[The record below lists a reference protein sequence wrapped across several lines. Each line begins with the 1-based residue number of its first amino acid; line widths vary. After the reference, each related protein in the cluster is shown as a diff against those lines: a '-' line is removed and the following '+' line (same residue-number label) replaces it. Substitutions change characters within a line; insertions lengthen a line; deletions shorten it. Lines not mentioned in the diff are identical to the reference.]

1 MKLFRLLPGIFVFI
15 FSCLETRAQQA
26 PIGSWSAHLP
36 YSSAVSIATDGTTLY
51 AASNLAFYT
60 YNTETGELD
69 AYSKVNGMSDVGMSW
84 VGHDKRT
91 GNTVLAYKNGN
102 IDLFKDH
109 SFYNL
114 PDFKNRTINGSKNIN
129 GIYTENGL
137 AYLSTNIGIIVLNL
151 DKREIKETYDFT
163 QNGTN
168 IPVLGFS
175 ASDDFL
181 FAVTLNG
188 LYRISRDHPNPQVF
202 SEWQLLD
209 TKLLD
214 DIAVVQNKL
223 FVGNSDSLYVL
234 INDTLYG
241 IYNMEGGGH
250 HLDEGNG
257 NLLIT
262 KYNALLVLD
271 PHTYQFIYY
280 SFFENTTQ
288 AVGMPNGTYW
298 VSDFVKGIA
307 KGHDN
312 PNYIKPNGP
321 SGPYSFDI
329 YAYDKNILVAHGAVD
344 DKWNPLNP
352 NTSYNRSGFSEYK
365 DGQWVSYGGIVNYAP
380 LDTVTDFITITKDR
394 SDGTIYAGSYRDG
407 LFILKTD
414 GNNQLLKQNS
424 PLEVSNFNG
433 TWSVTGVT
441 IDQNNTLW
449 VSMFGANNELFAK
462 TKDNNWYKYNT
473 PYNTFF
479 PNGTTA
485 LMIDDLDQKWYA
497 SPSGGGVIVYN
508 DNGTLDNIA
517 DDTYRQLLVGANAGN
532 LPNSDVYCLAKDKN
546 GSIWIGTRNG
556 IGIVNCPEDVISG
569 NCEAEQPI
577 VQYDQ
582 FAGYLFEEQIVY
594 AIAADGAN
602 RKWVGTSNG
611 VWLLSPTGDKI
622 IYRFTAEN
630 SPLPSNRI
638 QKITVD
644 PITGD
649 VYIGTELG
657 LVSFRSTA
665 TDGGETNADKLITF
679 PNPVPSGYKGTIA
692 IKGLVENADVRI
704 TDISGQ
710 LVYRTTALGGQA
722 VWNGMDYKGKR
733 AQSGVYLIFAS
744 NRDGT
749 ETATGKMVFI
759 E

>member
-1 MKLFRLLPGIFVFI
+1 
-15 FSCLETRAQQA
+15 
-26 PIGSWSAHLP
+26 
-36 YSSAVSIATDGTTLY
+36 
-51 AASNLAFYT
+51 
-60 YNTETGELD
+60 
-69 AYSKVNGMSDVGMSW
+69 
-84 VGHDKRT
+84 
-91 GNTVLAYKNGN
+91 
-102 IDLFKDH
+102 
-109 SFYNL
+109 
-114 PDFKNRTINGSKNIN
+114 
-129 GIYTENGL
+129 
-137 AYLSTNIGIIVLNL
+137 
-151 DKREIKETYDFT
+151 
-163 QNGTN
+163 
-168 IPVLGFS
+168 
-175 ASDDFL
+175 
-181 FAVTLNG
+181 
-188 LYRISRDHPNPQVF
+188 
-202 SEWQLLD
+202 
-209 TKLLD
+209 
-214 DIAVVQNKL
+214 
-223 FVGNSDSLYVL
+223 
-234 INDTLYG
+234 
-241 IYNMEGGGH
+241 
-250 HLDEGNG
+250 
-257 NLLIT
+257 
-262 KYNALLVLD
+262 
-271 PHTYQFIYY
+271 
-280 SFFENTTQ
+280 
-288 AVGMPNGTYW
+288 
-298 VSDFVKGIA
+298 
-307 KGHDN
+307 
-312 PNYIKPNGP
+312 
-321 SGPYSFDI
+321 
-329 YAYDKNILVAHGAVD
+329 
-344 DKWNPLNP
+344 
-352 NTSYNRSGFSEYK
+352 
-365 DGQWVSYGGIVNYAP
+365 
-380 LDTVTDFITITKDR
+380 
-394 SDGTIYAGSYRDG
+394 
-407 LFILKTD
+407 
-414 GNNQLLKQNS
+414 
-424 PLEVSNFNG
+424 
-433 TWSVTGVT
+433 
-441 IDQNNTLW
+441 
-449 VSMFGANNELFAK
+449 
-462 TKDNNWYKYNT
+462 
-473 PYNTFF
+473 
-479 PNGTTA
+479 
-485 LMIDDLDQKWYA
+485 MIDDLNQKWYA

-508 DNGTLDNIA
+508 DNGTLDNIT

-532 LPNSDVYCLAKDKN
+532 LPNSDVYSLAKDKN
-546 GSIWIGTRNG
+546 GAIWIGTRNG